1 MNTPHCPVRIIPT
14 GLDLQRFAVPRDDAL
29 RSRLGDDH
37 VTVTSDSG
45 RHTTK
50 RVARYTA
57 ALAWFQLY
65 GKLPE

>member
-1 MNTPHCPVRIIPT
+1 MRESS
-14 GLDLQRFAVPRDDAL
+14 QKDAAECAEAAAAAL
-29 RSRLGDDH
+29 HSRLGDDH

-50 RVARYTA
+50 RVARYTT

>member
-1 MNTPHCPVRIIPT
+1 MC
-14 GLDLQRFAVPRDDAL
+14 
-29 RSRLGDDH
+29 SRLGDDH